1 MLKSK
6 SFLQALVHKLQA
18 FFKFLN
24 NVETLKSSQMCST
37 LFLKGFNMHTHY
49 FLHSE
54 PSPSYIQSTAS
65 KLMHK
70 KISLL
75 ATLRVCA
82 QPRYH
87 TPFKLWTCEEVFFP
101 LKHATQ
107 ICKHATE
114 ECKHAC
120 AHSQTYTPNKHAS
133 TLSQPYTPSNNAWTK
148 KVRGKKWQELR
159 SLKALS
165 LSPLQM
171 KMRRRGRGAGRS
183 FLFLGFPFPPPRG
196 FPPFATAGIGW
207 DGMGC
212 GWEWLWSGMWVMG
225 GDGGLIWSTTT
236 CTNMTFSKIRV
247 CMIIIHMS
255 TILFDWNNIYFN
267 YRIFE
272 HSRCLFDSI
281 FIYLIVYLTIS
292 RLFLMINMFFIT

>member
-120 AHSQTYTPNKHAS
+120 AHSQTYTPSKHAS
-133 TLSQPYTPSNNAWTK
+133 THSQPYTPSNNAWTK

-183 FLFLGFPFPPPRG
+183 FLVLGFPRERLEFLSTFDVQHHFDPKYHSNI
-196 FPPFATAGIGW
+196 GIRNFT
-207 DGMGC
+207 
-212 GWEWLWSGMWVMG
+212 L
-225 GDGGLIWSTTT
+225 
-236 CTNMTFSKIRV
+236 N
-247 CMIIIHMS
+247 
-255 TILFDWNNIYFN
+255 WNA
-267 YRIFE
+267 IF
-272 HSRCLFDSI
+272 FG
-281 FIYLIVYLTIS
+281 
-292 RLFLMINMFFIT
+292 N